1 MKNDITSEPETIVNA
16 ANSQLN
22 HGGGVAGA
30 IARQAGNK
38 FCKESKLWINQHGE
52 VPTGCCTFT
61 SAGNIK

>member
-1 MKNDITSEPETIVNA
+1 MKNDITLEQDTIVNA

-30 IARQAGNK
+30 IARLAGDN
-38 FCKESKLWINQHGE
+38 FRKESKQLINLYGE

-61 SAGNIK
+61 SAGKIK

>member
-38 FCKESKLWINQHGE
+38 FCKESKLWINQHG
-52 VPTGCCTFT
+52 
-61 SAGNIK
+61 